1 MTIRPNIWMKRRY
14 ASQPK
19 RSLPVSA
26 TSPWSVSSFRPRFRT
41 VSIIPGIENLAPER
55 TLTRSGS
62 AAFPKPL
69 PVCASTSLTASST
82 SSQRPSGRRSP
93 AEK

>member
-1 MTIRPNIWMKRRY
+1 MTIRPNIWMNRRY

-26 TSPWSVSSFRPRFRT
+26 IRPCSVSSLRPRLRT

-55 TLTRSGS
+55 TETSSGFVAS
-62 AAFPKPL
+62 PNPL
-69 PVCASTSLTASST
+69 PDRRSTSRIASST
-82 SSQRPSGRRSP
+82 SSQRPAGSSLP
-93 AEK
+93 AAK